1 MFQAVR
7 NYLEV
12 DVSAIGTWLPGP
24 SVFEDRESV
33 LGKEAPSFQLR
44 DEDGNNVTL
53 RRLTRT
59 GPVLMHH
66 YRGNW

>member
-1 MFQAVR
+1 MEER
-7 NYLEV
+7 
-12 DVSAIGTWLPGP
+12 VSAIGTWLPGP
-24 SVFEDRESV
+24 TEFTERESV
-33 LGKEAPSFQLR
+33 LGKSAPDFQLR
-44 DEDGNNVTL
+44 DQDGDNVTL

>member
-1 MFQAVR
+1 MEER
-7 NYLEV
+7 
-12 DVSAIGTWLPGP
+12 VSAIGAWLPGP
-24 SVFEDRESV
+24 STYEDRSSM
-33 LGKEAPSFQLR
+33 LGQEAPAFQLR

-53 RRLTRT
+53 RRLIRT

>member
-1 MFQAVR
+1 MEDE
-7 NYLEV
+7 L
-12 DVSAIGTWLPGP
+12 SAIGAWLPGP
-24 SVFEDRESV
+24 STFEDRESV
-33 LGKEAPSFQLR
+33 LGKEAPDFQLR

-53 RRLTRT
+53 RRLLRT

>member
-1 MFQAVR
+1 M
-7 NYLEV
+7 
-12 DVSAIGTWLPGP
+12 SAIGTWLPGP
-24 SVFEDRESV
+24 STFEDRESV
-33 LGKEAPSFQLR
+33 LGKEAPGFQLP
-44 DEDGNNVTL
+44 DQDGNNVTL

>member
-1 MFQAVR
+1 
-7 NYLEV
+7 
-12 DVSAIGTWLPGP
+12 
-24 SVFEDRESV
+24 V
-33 LGKEAPSFQLR
+33 LGQVAPEFQLR

-53 RRLTRT
+53 RRLLRT